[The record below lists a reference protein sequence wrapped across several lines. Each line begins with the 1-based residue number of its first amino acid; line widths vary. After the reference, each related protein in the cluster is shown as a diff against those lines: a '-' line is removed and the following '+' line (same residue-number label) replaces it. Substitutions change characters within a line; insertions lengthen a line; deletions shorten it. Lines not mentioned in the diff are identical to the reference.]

1 MRLEAPFSGD
11 HTNPRVRLAEFQAP
25 LAIVCPKVL
34 NTGPSW
40 GRTALQHDR
49 GSKIVL
55 FIHLLKRGRECE
67 EGRGGLRV
75 PTVARKK

>member
-55 FIHLLKRGRECE
+55 FIHLVYWECE